1 MQTFE
6 EKYNWFLL
14 KSGVDYKD
22 YQHKGVEWCV
32 KRETEIDP
40 QLPTLRGGIIAD
52 EMGLGKT
59 IMMIATFLI
68 HFLPKT
74 LIVLPNVI
82 LDQWRTEILRTTGH
96 KVLIYH
102 GPNKKKITHEMLQ
115 SATIVLTTYHT
126 IANNL
131 KKPNNL
137 LHEIHWDRL
146 VFDEAHHLR
155 NKTSI
160 YIGAKML
167 QSNVRWLISGTPIQN
182 RFKDFSRLCSVLQ
195 IPAGFYGEVD
205 NFKYF
210 LKNFVMKR
218 SKKEV
223 GIVLPE
229 LTIHSEPVSWANLHE
244 RKMSHR
250 IHTAVTYAHSFEKLK
265 WMLFARQAC
274 ILPRLLKT
282 DAIIASPE
290 SYQGFTKIHSVISAV
305 LSNKDN
311 GNGKLIFCHFREEI
325 DIIVSLLREAGIQKV
340 CYFDGRVSQA
350 QRTRYLAQQF
360 EVIVLQIQTG
370 CEGLNL
376 QKGYSE
382 IYFVS
387 PHWNPAVEDQ
397 AVARCHR
404 IGQIK
409 PVHVY
414 KFYMDHFEEDRSL
427 TLDQYISHM
436 QQDKREISNK
446 VFA

>member
-1 MQTFE
+1 
-6 EKYNWFLL
+6 
-14 KSGVDYKD
+14 
-22 YQHKGVEWCV
+22 
-32 KRETEIDP
+32 
-40 QLPTLRGGIIAD
+40 
-52 EMGLGKT
+52 
-59 IMMIATFLI
+59 
-68 HFLPKT
+68 
-74 LIVLPNVI
+74 
-82 LDQWRTEILRTTGH
+82 
-96 KVLIYH
+96 
-102 GPNKKKITHEMLQ
+102 
-115 SATIVLTTYHT
+115 
-126 IANNL
+126 
-131 KKPNNL
+131 
-137 LHEIHWDRL
+137 
-146 VFDEAHHLR
+146 
-155 NKTSI
+155 
-160 YIGAKML
+160 
-167 QSNVRWLISGTPIQN
+167 
-182 RFKDFSRLCSVLQ
+182 
-195 IPAGFYGEVD
+195 
-205 NFKYF
+205 
-210 LKNFVMKR
+210 MKR
-218 SKKEV
+218 SKKDV
-223 GIVLPE
+223 GIVLPD
-229 LTIHSEPVSWANLHE
+229 LTVHYEPVSWANVDE

-250 IHTAVTYAHSFEKLK
+250 VHLAVTYAHSFEKLK

-274 ILPRLLKT
+274 ILPRLLKS

-290 SYQGFTKIHSVISAV
+290 SYQGFTKIHAVIHAV

-325 DIIVSLLREAGIQKV
+325 DIIVALLREAGIQKV

-414 KFYMDHFEEDRSL
+414 KFYMDHFQEDRSL

-436 QQDKREISNK
+436 QKDKREISNK
-446 VFA
+446 VFS